1 MSKNKEETQLIFK
14 WATLSGYSFMFPK
27 GTRAF
32 IQKSV
37 VSQDGTGQY
46 YGLVFRNRQVTE
58 VQFDVQTH
66 KLKGF
71 DDRSDSVHVDLPFI
85 SSIEV

>member
-1 MSKNKEETQLIFK
+1 MSKEKIETKLIFK

-27 GTRAF
+27 GSRAF
-32 IQKSV
+32 IQKAV
-37 VSQDGTGQY
+37 IGENGNGQY
-46 YGLVFRNRQVTE
+46 YGLVFRPGQVID
-58 VQFDVQTH
+58 VQFDIVTN

-85 SSIEV
+85 SSIEI